1 MSWNLIV
8 IAVNYP
14 MNSKKKKK
22 KIGPMNSN
30 ENVYKKD
37 TEMESFL
44 PGNLNSNKVKI
55 RINNEFLSPHPHAL
69 TVV

>member
-22 KIGPMNSN
+22 IGPMNSN
-30 ENVYKKD
+30 ENVYKKG